1 MIITGSQFRAFYP
14 QESLSFD
21 FSISDYS
28 SNDFE
33 IGLTGNAYIYFK
45 FKSGI
50 IKDNFSNI
58 IGTYNK
64 DIVKINGNIKN
75 GKYNYYLN
83 SVPVAR
89 DLSIPNATSIFSAL
103 VAKIL
108 DGPATNS
115 LNLQASVKGEDIPNL
130 EFVNFYSLDATSGT
144 IVNNNE
150 YPIDIFSLSSSSI
163 SGDWIYEKQLNPWSS
178 SYFYNYA
185 VTGLEDG
192 YPVSLNIE
200 TNFGN
205 NIYNLKVLN
214 QNSTGPATE
223 EEDFEVEWGDVNY
236 FNIGPFL
243 GDSEFTG
250 DYKVVYELLYNLAR
264 EDLDNGRVLNS
275 LNLSFSYTDGKTG
288 DLLLDDVKS
297 NANVYFSGVLP
308 ATLGI
313 ATGYLY
319 SRDYS
324 VVFEDYSVPYNLPKD
339 VTFYQKEPLL
349 TESFFDLYATGEVSY
364 SISNSDPSL
373 FKVLKDSDLTN
384 QNGYF
389 MDLGGKTGLL
399 PEGVTILE
407 NELSYNRINS
417 YKTHN
422 FSNSASDLTITKIVQ
437 EGDQGKYFFG
447 NVSFPAPSSVL
458 QSFFAYPNDVIYNI
472 SSKEITPYRGVAFAS
487 LKDNNI
493 VLSGDREGSFIPYLF
508 LNESSD
514 VLLFKNLNNIDYKGK
529 YTIYATNLEKD
540 LIKGR
545 VILQD
550 SPDYY
555 KTGLYFSLD
564 DGLVYDGKS
573 FINSI
578 FSQGLDQYKNLDP
591 FENLKNPK
599 STLFKNNTKLKGPDM
614 NWDENNFLA
623 LKKSNENGLLAFK
636 SNNANITFGTKLE
649 DENFV
654 KIVTETYIEESKNL
668 ARAVSIFDLTY
679 SQTLNVY
686 NETNGNKI
694 DNFDT
699 LTFERYSSAQ
709 DYIFKDRKIETSFTK
724 ERNTDYLLSFYWRPN
739 NADAIQNF
747 LYWVQVWEEGKQI
760 IDTPQNSV
768 NLRGK
773 KREGGIAN
781 VNYVT
786 EDKDGNTYP
795 DFIARIDMLLPRN
808 ESLTEVST
816 IQFRLSNT
824 TMEPYIGMEETALFN
839 PLGNLC
845 YFDIFGIQIEKYPA
859 DNKPSFY
866 TPRSQSTIVK
876 KVSPDTIA
884 NDAYFTFFIYK
895 LYGIN
900 GKFHGPN
907 TAGYKYYL
915 PDDPKERE
923 EKRTS
928 CSEISSSFCFTMFV
942 NNGNIIKNN
951 IDYIY
956 KYKGQPFKDSNIHKF
971 FIDKVKPYLADSPFL
986 YTDFKKLYLES
997 RPDIYTYEK
1006 NDSIYGEGITEIIN
1020 LFEKFKSFSTAPV
1033 ILNNKTYSIPIP
1045 GGSTTY
1051 LPIEDSEISNIIFSG
1066 YLNKTTDL
1074 NIQAGYGRYYPY
1086 EDNLNTKSFGYFYE
1100 TDNFFDIKNDNQNII
1115 ASNNNIVPF
1124 FPDSKTFINTKV
1136 SKTIVFTNQNFY
1148 RLLKNNNITFDKNI
1162 NETVYV
1168 SSCYFRLQKEIPS
1181 VNVTGT
1187 FYNASKNMASV
1198 WKLNI
1203 KNSASDILG
1212 TVYSSPDRVSKSTS
1226 EYIVPNFAL
1235 KKDNNQNSLYIEVEH
1250 KNLEDIDLGQD
1261 IGVLNIR
1268 MDIEGE
1274 DSTET
1279 IINLG

>member
-108 DGPATNS
+108 DGPTTNS

-178 SYFYNYA
+178 SYFYNYT

-264 EDLDNGRVLNS
+264 EDLDNGRILNS

-288 DLLLDDVKS
+288 NLLLDDVKS

-313 ATGYLY
+313 AAGELY

-324 VVFEDYSVPYNLPKD
+324 VLWEDYSIPYNLPKD
-339 VTFYQKEPLL
+339 VTFYQKDPIL
-349 TESFFDLYATGEVSY
+349 TQSFSNLYATGEVSY
-364 SISNSDPSL
+364 SISNSDTSL
-373 FKVLKDSDLTN
+373 FKVLKDSDLTT

-422 FSNSASDLTITKIVQ
+422 FLNSASDLTITKIVQ

-472 SSKEITPYRGVAFAS
+472 PSKEITPYRGVAFAS
-487 LKDNNI
+487 LEDNNI

-578 FSQGLDQYKNLDP
+578 FSQGLDQYRNLDP

-614 NWDENNFLA
+614 DWDENNFLA
-623 LKKSNENGLLAFK
+623 LKKSNENGILAFK
-636 SNNANITFGTKLE
+636 SSTENLTFGIKLIN
-649 DENFV
+649 ENFV
-654 KIVTETYIEESKNL
+654 KTVTEIYIEESRNL
-668 ARAVSIFDLTY
+668 ARSTSFLNLTY
-679 SQTLNVY
+679 SQGLNTY
-686 NETNGNKI
+686 TF
-694 DNFDT
+694 DNLVNFR
-699 LTFERYSSAQ
+699 FEKYSATQ
-709 DYIFKDRKIETSFTK
+709 DYNFRDYKLETSFWK

-739 NADAIQNF
+739 NGSTAQGF
-747 LYWVQVWEEGKQI
+747 LYWVQAWEVEKNIKGQG
-760 IDTPQNSV
+760 TQNWINIRAK
-768 NLRGK
+768 NLD
-773 KREGGIAN
+773 GGNAN
-781 VNYVT
+781 VTYNTY
-786 EDKDGNTYP
+786 DKDGNLYP
-795 DFIARIDMLLPRN
+795 DFIARIEMLLPKN
-808 ESLTEVST
+808 ESLNELKT
-816 IQFRLSNT
+816 IQLRLSNNSL
-824 TMEPYIGMEETALFN
+824 EPYVGIEETALFN
-839 PLGNLC
+839 PQGNVC
-845 YFDIFGIQIEKYPA
+845 YFDIFGIQIEKYP
-859 DNKPSFY
+859 DNGKASLY
-866 TPRSQSTIVK
+866 TTRSQST
-876 KVSPDTIA
+876 KVEKISEDTIA

-900 GKFHGPN
+900 GKFYLSPTVN
-907 TAGYKYYL
+907 KKYYL
-915 PDDPKERE
+915 PDNELERE
-923 EKRTS
+923 TKRKS
-928 CSEISSSFCFTMFV
+928 CDEMTSSFCFSMYK
-942 NNGNIIKNN
+942 NNLNVVNN

-956 KYKGQPFKDSNIHKF
+956 NYKGEFFENSNIYKF
-971 FIDKVKPYLADSPFL
+971 FNEKIKIHLPNSPLL

-997 RPDIYTYEK
+997 RPNIYTYEK
-1006 NDSIYGEGITEIIN
+1006 NDAIYGEGITEVIN
-1020 LFEKFKSFSTAPV
+1020 LFTKFKSFSYTTV
-1033 ILNNKTYSIPIP
+1033 ILNNKTYSVPIP
-1045 GGSTTY
+1045 GGNAVY
-1051 LPIEDSEISNIIFSG
+1051 LPLEDSEISNIIFSG
-1066 YLNKTTDL
+1066 YLSKTTDL

-1136 SKTIVFTNQNFY
+1136 SKTVNFTNQNFY

-1168 SSCYFRLQKEIPS
+1168 SSSYFKLQKEIPS

-1187 FYNASKNMASV
+1187 FYEASKNMASV

-1212 TVYSSPDRVSKSTS
+1212 TVYSSPDRVSKGTS

-1261 IGVLNIR
+1261 IAVLNIR

>member
-108 DGPATNS
+108 DGPTTNS

-178 SYFYNYA
+178 SYFYNYT

-264 EDLDNGRVLNS
+264 EDLDNGRILNS

-288 DLLLDDVKS
+288 NLLLDDVKS

-313 ATGYLY
+313 AAGELY

-324 VVFEDYSVPYNLPKD
+324 VLWEDYSIPYNLPKD
-339 VTFYQKEPLL
+339 VTFYQKDPIL
-349 TESFFDLYATGEVSY
+349 TQSFSNLYATGEVSY

-458 QSFFAYPNDVIYNI
+458 QSFFTYPNDVIYDI

-555 KTGLYFSLD
+555 KTGIYFSLD

-578 FSQGLDQYKNLDP
+578 FSQGLDQYRNLDP

-599 STLFKNNTKLKGPDM
+599 STLFKNNTKLKGPDID
-614 NWDENNFLA
+614 WDENNFLS
-623 LKKSNENGLLAFK
+623 LKKPNENGLLAFK
-636 SNNANITFGTKLE
+636 SNNANITFGTILK
-649 DENFV
+649 DQNFA
-654 KIVTETYIEESKNL
+654 KVTTESYLEESKNL
-668 ARAVSIFDLTY
+668 ARPISISQLAY
-679 SQTLNVY
+679 SQPSTLY
-686 NETNGNKI
+686 TF
-694 DNFDT
+694 DNLVNFK
-699 LTFERYSSAQ
+699 FEKYTAAQ
-709 DYIFKDRKIETSFTK
+709 DYLYRDYKIQTSFFKDP
-724 ERNTDYLLSFYWRPN
+724 NTEYLLSFYWRPN
-739 NADAIQNF
+739 NAEAIYNF
-747 LYWVQVWEEGKQI
+747 IYWLQVWEVGTFVQNIAPTYLNIRAKQL
-760 IDTPQNSV
+760 D
-768 NLRGK
+768 
-773 KREGGIAN
+773 GGRADATYSRN
-781 VNYVT
+781 
-786 EDKDGNTYP
+786 DKDGIEYP
-795 DFIARIDMLLPRN
+795 DSIARITLVIPRN
-808 ESLTEVST
+808 ETFGDLTKIE
-816 IQFRLSNT
+816 FRLSNT
-824 TMEPYIGMEETALFN
+824 QNEPYVGMEETALFN
-839 PLGNLC
+839 PRGNLC
-845 YFDIFGIQIEKYPA
+845 YFDIFGIQIEKMTVDRQPT
-859 DNKPSFY
+859 PY
-866 TPRSQSTIVK
+866 TNRHAPKLIEKISE
-876 KVSPDTIA
+876 DTVA

-900 GKFHGPN
+900 GKFYLSPTVN
-907 TAGYKYYL
+907 KKYYL
-915 PDDPKERE
+915 PDNELERE
-923 EKRTS
+923 TKRKS
-928 CSEISSSFCFTMFV
+928 CDEMTNSFCFSMYR
-942 NNGNIIKNN
+942 NNLNVVNN
-951 IDYIY
+951 IDYIFSY
-956 KYKGQPFKDSNIHKF
+956 KNQPFKNSNIYKF
-971 FIDKVKPYLADSPFL
+971 FIDKIKPYLSDTSPFL
-986 YTDFKKLYLES
+986 YTDFKKLYFQS
-997 RPDIYTYEK
+997 KPDGYTYEK
-1006 NDSIYGEGITEIIN
+1006 NDPIYGEGITEIIN
-1020 LFEKFKSFSTAPV
+1020 LFEKFKSFSTVPM

-1045 GGSTTY
+1045 GGTTTY

-1066 YLNKTTDL
+1066 YLSKTTDL

-1086 EDNLNTKSFGYFYE
+1086 EENLNTKSFGYFYE
-1100 TDNFFDIKNDNQNII
+1100 TDNFFDIKNANENII

-1198 WKLNI
+1198 WKLKI
-1203 KNSASDILG
+1203 KNSASDTLG
-1212 TVYSSPDRVSKSTS
+1212 TVYSSPDRVSKETS